1 MARVVFF
8 AFDIAEAAQL
18 RRIDSLRALGHGWPR
33 SRFAA
38 TTWSAQA
45 APDWPNLALG
55 RSSNNRYLPAAPAA
69 WAGGVRLWRRRG
81 PLTASEV
88 WIARNLDMLLLAV

>member
-18 RRIDSLRALGHGWPR
+18 RRIDSIRALGHGSCR

-38 TTWSAQA
+38 TT
-45 APDWPNLALG
+45 
-55 RSSNNRYLPAAPAA
+55 
-69 WAGGVRLWRRRG
+69 
-81 PLTASEV
+81 
-88 WIARNLDMLLLAV
+88 